1 MLRAKWKI
9 FRKFFYISVAV
20 VVAAALHI
28 YLLCEKT
35 RKSKIVE
42 GKRERDRS
50 RERGNRAGRRT
61 DGGGGMLCC
70 LVLVQ
75 YHFGFVVAA
84 YYAFLL
90 FSRQQQQQQVRFFG
104 KHFRAKYF
112 VYVFLSH
119 T

>member
-42 GKRERDRS
+42 GERE
-50 RERGNRAGRRT
+50 RERGKRAGRRT
-61 DGGGGMLCC
+61 DAAAC
-70 LVLVQ
+70 
-75 YHFGFVVAA
+75 YVV
-84 YYAFLL
+84 
-90 FSRQQQQQQVRFFG
+90 
-104 KHFRAKYF
+104 
-112 VYVFLSH
+112 
-119 T
+119 